1 MDNKWVLV
9 GILISFFFSE
19 LTGLSPGGVIVPI
32 YLALNLNEPRRVA
45 GTLLIS
51 CMTFLLLKLAEKWLI
66 LYGRRKFVLAV
77 CFSMGL
83 TALIN
88 ALPGTGL
95 YFSIIGYLIPGILA
109 REMDRQGILKTAAA
123 LTIVVAVLAML
134 LMWVGML

>member
-1 MDNKWVLV
+1 MNNQWVLV
-9 GILISFFFSE
+9 GVLISFLFSE
-19 LTGLSPGGVIVPI
+19 LTGLTPGGVIVPV

-45 GTLLIS
+45 ATLLIS
-51 CMTFLLLKLAEKWLI
+51 CLTFLLLKLTERWLI
-66 LYGRRKFVLAV
+66 LYGRRKFALAV
-77 CFSMGL
+77 CFSVGL

-88 ALPGTGL
+88 ALPGTS
-95 YFSIIGYLIPGILA
+95 FSFNVIGCLIPGILA